1 MLVLG
6 GVTIGKGSV
15 VGAGS
20 VVTEDIPPHSFAIGN
35 PAKVI
40 RQLSPPLEETASV

>member
-1 MLVLG
+1 VLVLG